1 MSKFANAFS
10 NLGGT
15 QSESSFE
22 AIDWKTVNAER
33 ADIFD
38 TKYKA
43 KSRVGIIS
51 GIIDLGIQPVDDG
64 HKKSDVALE
73 DEAKFIEEN
82 PTNYFD
88 DVVVD
93 FKTKKTERH
102 VFWPQK
108 PQRAVA
114 LTVDFPQFQYDWGG
128 EIGKKPF
135 RFLLN
140 GEFIL
145 KGKKRSDIIVG
156 RTYDLK
162 ETTKDFAPRWSLAK
176 NSLLYKAAVATNVIK
191 VDEPFTKQQIGELIG
206 KAALFEVRF
215 WLEDGYANEKISF
228 KGEVPEGMTVPE
240 IDESLLYY
248 INLDGEND
256 ASAVKQ
262 LRKSIKNTIKN
273 SVSYQGSKLQ
283 EQFGDVIEGNYPPK
297 AESSPAPAK
306 EAPEVSAKPAKLTP
320 VGLDTFDDAD
330 PF

>member
-38 TKYKA
+38 TKDKA

-320 VGLDTFDDAD
+320 VGFDSFDDAD